1 MYSNIGNS
9 VLKFVELLQYFW
21 KWRLESIVLLSP
33 DGSLGPSIM
42 QSFKKKLSICAEH
55 QTYDSYWQ
63 HGSIY

>member
-42 QSFKKKLSICAEH
+42 QSF
-55 QTYDSYWQ
+55 
-63 HGSIY
+63 